1 MNKIII
7 AFFICI
13 FLCACNNSQTG
24 PTYDLKGYQT
34 ESAGN
39 GLEFAE
45 YKDQDGNLL
54 VKGQLVN
61 GVRNG
66 TWVTYHDD
74 SNKIKKITTYIQGL
88 KNGIE
93 ITMNDRGQIESREEF
108 KNDILHGLKAT
119 YSLGHPIEEMSYKN
133 GQFDGPFAIY
143 SNRKVQRK
151 GFFKNGKQHGTL
163 EYFNDKGDVTLRYVY
178 KEGEKISGGMVT
190 PPPASE

>member
-1 MNKIII
+1 M
-7 AFFICI
+7 FICLLI
-13 FLCACNNSQTG
+13 YACNNSQTG
-24 PTYDLKGYQT
+24 PKYDLKGYQT

-74 SNKIKKITTYIQGL
+74 SNKIKKITTYIQGI

-119 YSLGHPIEEMSYKN
+119 YSFGQPTEETSYKD
-133 GQFDGPFAIY
+133 GQFDGPFVIY

-151 GFFKNGKQHGTL
+151 GSFKNGKQHGTL
-163 EYFNDKGDVTLRYVY
+163 EYFNDKGDVTLRYEY
-178 KEGEKISGGMVT
+178 KDGEKISGGMVA